1 LAAVLLGLYAMG
13 NTNLKYLRTASMA
26 LGLALG
32 ITQVSPV
39 LLAQSQSQD
48 QQKPQTFV
56 GKIVKARNGQYALLT
71 DEQSGKGVYLDDQE
85 KAKTFE
91 GKNVK
96 VTGVLDVAS
105 NIVHVTDIQP
115 A

>member
-1 LAAVLLGLYAMG
+1 MG

-32 ITQVSPV
+32 ITQVSSV
-39 LLAQSQSQD
+39 LLAQSQSQG

-56 GKIVKARNGQYALLT
+56 GKVVKARNGQYALLT
-71 DEQSGKGVYLDDQE
+71 DEQSGKAVYLDDQE
-85 KAKTFE
+85 KAKAYE

-96 VTGVLDVAS
+96 VTGVLDADK
-105 NIVHVTDIQP
+105 NIVHVTNIQP